1 MKTITDLKPQAKNP
15 KRVSVFLD
23 GSYYCG
29 LDLVTAVKY
38 RLKAGMQIEE
48 SRLIEIQIETEYQA
62 ALDYALTFISKSVK
76 TEKQV
81 RDKLISK
88 GYLGEIIDKVIDKLK
103 EYGYVDDGDF
113 SSRYVSTYK
122 GVKGRLLIKNELRKK
137 GVSDTHVQEALSSID
152 SQEEAAKKLAEKYLK
167 NKEITKQNLLKCY
180 KYLLSKG
187 FDYDDSKS
195 AISSFE
201 EIIE

>member
-1 MKTITDLKPQAKNP
+1 MKTITDIKPQAKNP

-29 LDLVTAVKY
+29 LDLLTAVKY
-38 RLKAGMQIEE
+38 RLKSGMEIEE
-48 SRLIEIQIETEYQA
+48 NRLIEIQFEAEYQSA
-62 ALDYALTFISKSVK
+62 FDSALNFISKSVK

-81 RDKLISK
+81 KDKLISK
-88 GYLGEIIDKVIDKLK
+88 GYLDEIVDKAIEKLK
-103 EYGYVDDGDF
+103 EYGYVDDSDY

-122 GVKGRLLIKNELRKK
+122 GVKGKLLIKNELRKK
-137 GVSDTHVQEALSSID
+137 GVSDANAEKALSDIENQVES
-152 SQEEAAKKLAEKYLK
+152 AKKLAEKYLK

-187 FDYDDSKS
+187 FDYDDCKS
-195 AISSFE
+195 AIDSFSE
-201 EIIE
+201 LED

>member
-1 MKTITDLKPQAKNP
+1 MKTITDIKPQAKNP

-29 LDLVTAVKY
+29 LDLLTAVKY
-38 RLKAGMQIEE
+38 RLKSGMEIEE
-48 SRLIEIQIETEYQA
+48 NRLIEIQFEAEYQSA
-62 ALDYALTFISKSVK
+62 FDSALNFISKSVK

-81 RDKLISK
+81 KDKLISK
-88 GYLGEIIDKVIDKLK
+88 GYLDEIVDKAIEKLK
-103 EYGYVDDGDF
+103 EYGYVDDSDY

-122 GVKGRLLIKNELRKK
+122 GVKGKLLIKNELRKK
-137 GVSDTHVQEALSSID
+137 GVSDANAEKALSDIENQAES
-152 SQEEAAKKLAEKYLK
+152 AKKLAEKYLK

-187 FDYDDSKS
+187 FDYDDCKS
-195 AISSFE
+195 AIDSFSE
-201 EIIE
+201 LED

>member
-1 MKTITDLKPQAKNP
+1 M
-15 KRVSVFLD
+15 V
-23 GSYYCG
+23 
-29 LDLVTAVKY
+29 
-38 RLKAGMQIEE
+38 
-48 SRLIEIQIETEYQA
+48 EII
-62 ALDYALTFISKSVK
+62 ISKSVK

-88 GYLGEIIDKVIDKLK
+88 GYLGEIVDKVIEKLK

-201 EIIE
+201 ELIE